1 MTASANWRN
10 EAACRDADTDLFFP
24 VGPAGPALRQVDEA
38 KRICRT
44 CLVQAPVPGLGTGPR
59 GHRWRMGR
67 EHGRRA
73 ARHPAPNQED

>member
-10 EAACRDADTDLFFP
+10 EAACRDDTDLFFP
-24 VGPAGPALRQVDEA
+24 VGPAGPAVRRVDEV

-44 CLVQAPVPGLGTGPR
+44 CPVQAQCLAWAPDHGD
-59 GHRWRMGR
+59 RWGMGR

-73 ARHPAPNQED
+73 ARHLAPNQKD